1 MDGKSSERNCDVA
14 SVGDHLRITTTVEN
28 LKTLADVSS
37 VGPSSERMEELWVEL
52 AYKGE
57 DGATLLVETC

>member
-1 MDGKSSERNCDVA
+1 MRRWPF
-14 SVGDHLRITTTVEN
+14 VG
-28 LKTLADVSS
+28 A
-37 VGPSSERMEELWVEL
+37 MEELWVVL